1 MTDFNDLS
9 INREFGGI
17 QVTTLIV
24 AATIKPSSVLVILSG
39 TGTIINIIPPVDGYH
54 ELNFIIGNDFVL
66 FDIGGN
72 IILPS
77 AGPFSTVTNS
87 IVKLYFNPL
96 NKRYYSQ
103 NILYP

>member
-9 INREFGGI
+9 SNREFGGI

-39 TGTIINIIPPVDGYH
+39 TGTIINIIPPIDGFH
-54 ELNFIIGNDFVL
+54 ELTFLLANDLVL

-72 IILPS
+72 IIFPF
-77 AGPFSTVTNS
+77 AGPFATVINS
-87 IVKLYFNPL
+87 IIKLYFNPL

-103 NILYP
+103 NILLP